1 VLRTYLV
8 YDTIAILLI
17 LRALENHMRYYF
29 LILLVSIACK
39 TQTVTS
45 DLFHEGVRKGSV
57 SKKIAEA
64 SGLVAS
70 VANPGYYWTH
80 NDGENPAEVFL
91 IDDKAEI
98 VMTCKLANVAN
109 RDWEEIA
116 VGAGPQEGKSYLY
129 VGEIGD
135 NQSQYPYK
143 MIYRFEEP
151 VLSDGDHIIS
161 KFETIVFNLSD
172 GVRDTEAMII
182 EPGTNDLFIVSKRED
197 SVRLYK
203 VPAPINSG
211 DTLQAEFK
219 TKLAFNKIV
228 AISISTDGKEVLMK
242 NYDHL
247 YYWKKSGTESIPE
260 LLQRNPT
267 ELDYLQEA
275 QGEAI
280 AWTLDGTGF
289 YTLSETVKNHKGNL
303 IYYKRK

>member
-1 VLRTYLV
+1 
-8 YDTIAILLI
+8 
-17 LRALENHMRYYF
+17 MRYYF
-29 LILLVSIACK
+29 LILLVSVACK
-39 TQTVTS
+39 NETVTS
-45 DLFHEGVRKGSV
+45 DLFHEGIRKGSV

-91 IDDKAEI
+91 INDKAEI

-109 RDWEEIA
+109 RDWEEIT
-116 VGAGPQEGKSYLY
+116 VGPGPQESRSYLY
-129 VGEIGD
+129 VGDIGD
-135 NQSQYPYK
+135 NVAEYPYK
-143 MIYRFEEP
+143 MIYRFVEP
-151 VLSDGDHIIS
+151 LLSEGDQVINE
-161 KFETIVFNLSD
+161 FDTIVFNLSD
-172 GVRDTEAMII
+172 GVRDTEAMMIDPI
-182 EPGTNDLFIVSKRED
+182 TNDVFIVSKRED

-203 VPAPINSG
+203 VYAPTMLT

-219 TKLAFNKIV
+219 TKLPFNKIV
-228 AISISTDGKEVLMK
+228 AASISPDGTEVLMK

-247 YYWKKSGTESIPE
+247 YYWKRSDQEMIPQ
-260 LLQRNPT
+260 LLQRKPI
-267 ELDYLQEA
+267 ELNYVQEA

-280 AWTLDGTGF
+280 AWNLDGTGF